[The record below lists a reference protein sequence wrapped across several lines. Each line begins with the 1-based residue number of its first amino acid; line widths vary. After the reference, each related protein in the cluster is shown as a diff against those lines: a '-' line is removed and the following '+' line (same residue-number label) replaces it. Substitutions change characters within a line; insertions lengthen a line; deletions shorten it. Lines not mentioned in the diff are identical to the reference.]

1 MIRNCITLLAVSF
14 ILASCAHVSQA
25 KAQNKH
31 EEKCIEY
38 FVQILDIQKFREMIG
53 IGIEE
58 IIAGHKTGE
67 ITESQLKGSI
77 TIWKKTEKDLQQK
90 VTKLYDVAYREKC
103 FEEKNESR

>member
-14 ILASCAHVSQA
+14 LLVSCVHVSQA
-25 KAQNKH
+25 RAQNKH
-31 EEKCIEY
+31 EEKCMEY

-58 IIAGHKTGE
+58 IIAGHKAGE

-77 TIWKKTEKDLQQK
+77 IIWKRTAEDLRQK

-103 FEEKNESR
+103 FEE

>member
-1 MIRNCITLLAVSF
+1 MICSRIALVAASF
-14 ILASCAHVSQA
+14 LFISCAHVSQSI
-25 KAQNKH
+25 AQNKH
-31 EEKCIEY
+31 EEKCMEY

-67 ITESQLKGSI
+67 ITESQLEGSI
-77 TIWKKTEKDLQQK
+77 TIWKKTEAQLRQK
-90 VTKLYDVAYREKC
+90 VTKLYDVAYSKKC